1 MTALAAPALSP
12 PALSHPVSSHPVLS
26 ADWARLRADALAS
39 MPVLP
44 AGDADGV
51 LLGYQRTLLA
61 TVAANPVTIYEKS
74 RRIGATWGVGAQA
87 VLTSGAARSAGG
99 MDSLYIGYNLDMARE
114 FIGVCGMWA
123 RALGMAASEAGEFL
137 FEDQDRAGRAG
148 IGGTRMIAAFRI
160 SFASGFEILALASR
174 PRSLRGRQGF
184 VIVDEAAF
192 HDDLEEL
199 IKAAMALLIW
209 GGKVLLISTHDGAEN
224 PFAELIADSR
234 AGRKP
239 YAVLRTTFDDA
250 LEDGLYQ
257 RVCLVRGIAWSPE
270 GEAKWRAEIR
280 AFYSDGAGEEL
291 DVIPRAGSARFLP
304 LHLIEARAD
313 KAVPVLRWRCDDAF
327 VHLPDHVRERAAM
340 AWCEEHL
347 GPLLR
352 ALDPVLRKALGGD
365 FARVGDL
372 SVFWPVVIGGDL
384 VRRCPFTVELRNVP
398 FDQQRQILFYIL
410 DRLLPLSAVAMDRT
424 GNGAWLAEVTMQRYG
439 AHRVEGIHL
448 SEGWYRDNM
457 PKLKAA
463 FEDAGLT
470 IPADAGTVDDF
481 RALQLI
487 RGVARVPDA
496 RTEAKG
502 EDKDKAGGGRHGD
515 AAIAAALAIYA
526 AGRDVGDTQHEPLR
540 GVRLLGRTGRD
551 FLGIGSLRGG
561 SMIGEFLG

>member
-1 MTALAAPALSP
+1 MSAPAAGLP
-12 PALSHPVSSHPVLS
+12 ITA
-26 ADWARLRADALAS
+26 ADWAKLRAEAMAS

-44 AGDADGV
+44 DAQADGV
-51 LLGYQRTLLA
+51 LLGYQRTLLS
-61 TVAANPVTIYEKS
+61 TISANAVTCYEKS

-87 VLTSGAARSAGG
+87 VITSGAARSAGG
-99 MDSLYIGYNLDMARE
+99 MDTLYIGYNLDMARE

-123 RALGMAASEAGEFL
+123 RSLGMAAGEVGEFL
-137 FEDQDRAGRAG
+137 FRDQDRE
-148 IGGTRMIAAFRI
+148 GGTREIAAFRI
-160 SFASGFEILALASR
+160 SFASGFEIVALASR

-192 HDDLEEL
+192 HDDLAEL

-224 PFAELIADSR
+224 PFAELIQDAR
-234 AGRKP
+234 AGKNP
-239 YAVLRTTFDDA
+239 FAVLRTTFDDA
-250 LEDGLYQ
+250 LRDGLYQ
-257 RVCLVRGIAWSPE
+257 RVCLVRGKPWSPE
-270 GEAKWRAEIR
+270 AEATWRAEIR
-280 AFYSDGAGEEL
+280 AYYGDGASEEL
-291 DVIPRAGSARFLP
+291 DAIPRAGGARFLP

-313 KAVPVLRWRCDDAF
+313 RAAPVLRWRCDDAF
-327 VHLPDHVRERAAM
+327 VHLPEHAREREAM

-352 ALDPVLRKALGGD
+352 ALDPRLRKALGGD

-372 SVFWPVVIGGDL
+372 SVFWPIVVGADL

-410 DRLLPLSAVAMDRT
+410 DRLGAEYVALDRT
-424 GNGAWLAEVTMQRYG
+424 GNGAYLAEVTMQRYG

-481 RALQLI
+481 RALQII
-487 RGVARVPDA
+487 RGVARVPDV

-502 EDKDKAGGGRHGD
+502 EDKNKAGGQRHGD

-526 AGRDVGDTQHEPLR
+526 ASRDVGSTENLPLPPADLVGKQGLAFM
-540 GVRLLGRTGRD
+540 GVGMGRAG
-551 FLGIGSLRGG
+551 
-561 SMIGEFLG
+561 IGEFLG